1 MLPTS
6 IWKQT
11 EQSPQP
17 TEETFTSLVKRN
29 MDAKHM
35 HAAELA
41 CKSGLSKATVSRIL
55 SNKASR
61 RKNGETV
68 PYRATDRV
76 VTAIAIGLGLGK
88 SDWERLMDAAFPE
101 RRVWFEALDNHLDII
116 DTNTRLEEEGLP
128 ILGDA

>member
-1 MLPTS
+1 
-6 IWKQT
+6 
-11 EQSPQP
+11 
-17 TEETFTSLVKRN
+17 

-41 CKSGLSKATVSRIL
+41 RKSGLSKATVSRIL

-61 RKNGETV
+61 RKNGETA

-76 VTAIAIGLGLGK
+76 VTAIAIGLGLDK
-88 SDWERLMDAAFPE
+88 SDWERLLDAAFPE
-101 RRVWFEALDNHLDII
+101 RRIWVEALENHLDII

-128 ILGDA
+128 ILGES

>member
-1 MLPTS
+1 MLPAS

-11 EQSPQP
+11 EQSPQSA
-17 TEETFTSLVKRN
+17 EETLTSLVKRY
-29 MDAKHM
+29 MDAQQM
-35 HAAELA
+35 RAAELA
-41 CKSGLSKATVSRIL
+41 YKSGLSKATVSRIL
-55 SNKASR
+55 NNKGSR

-76 VTAIAIGLGLGK
+76 VTAIAIGLGLDK

-101 RRVWFEALDNHLDII
+101 RRIWVEALDNHLDIV
-116 DTNTRLEEEGLP
+116 DTNMRLEEKGLP